1 MKNETLKIGC
11 HISASDGYFSMGK
24 KAASLGANV
33 FAFFTRNPRG
43 GKAKPIDQNDIKKFL
58 DFCQINAIVPPVAHS
73 PYTLNP
79 CSDRKDIRDFAFR
92 TMQDDLERLK
102 FIPNSFYNFHPGS
115 HMNQGA
121 EAGINFCAE
130 LLNQVLQEG
139 QSTIVLIETMAGK
152 GSQIGKTFEEVKAI
166 YDLVSPEK
174 QQYVG
179 VCLDTCHIWD
189 AGYDIVNHFDDV
201 FQHFDEVIGLEKLK
215 AIHLN
220 DSMNPLGSKKD
231 RHARI
236 GEGYIG
242 KETLLRVVHH
252 EKLKN
257 LSFILETPNDDAGYR
272 KEIDMIRNS

>member
-11 HISASDGYFSMGK
+11 HISASDGYFAMGK

-236 GEGYIG
+236 GEGHIG

>member
-236 GEGYIG
+236 GEGHIG